1 MKQCPK
7 CGMTVDAHS
16 ECPVCACELTDEPY
30 STDRYEKY
38 RLNKYFPLFLIKH
51 QKFPLLCT
59 AVTVVAVFATGK
71 YNPFALISVALLV
84 ALWFESLYKNRAIR
98 LFNLFRDEDF
108 YDQDYLETVQKIR
121 IYITGVLAMA
131 WAVIL
136 ALLQSA
142 VSILCLY

>member
-1 MKQCPK
+1 MKQCPR

-16 ECPVCACELTDEPY
+16 ECPACACELTNEPY
-30 STDRYEKY
+30 SSDRYEKY
-38 RLNKYFPLFLIKH
+38 RLNKYFPLFLLKR
-51 QKFPLLCT
+51 QKFALFCT
-59 AVTVVAVFATGK
+59 AVVLVAVFATEK
-71 YNPFALISVALLV
+71 YNPFALVSVALLV
-84 ALWFESLYKNRAIR
+84 SLWFESLYKNRAMR

-136 ALLQSA
+136 ALLQGA
-142 VSILCLY
+142 VSILSLH